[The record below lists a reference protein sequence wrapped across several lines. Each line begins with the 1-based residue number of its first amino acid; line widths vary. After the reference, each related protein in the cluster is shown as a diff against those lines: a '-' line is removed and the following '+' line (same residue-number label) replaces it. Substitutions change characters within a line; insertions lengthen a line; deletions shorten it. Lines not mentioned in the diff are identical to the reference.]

1 MEQKGQ
7 EKEMGM
13 PKSMGYNPSQVHQHE
28 SSSLSDRRNEKAGSG
43 NVILIPIQTL
53 NKHNHHSKNGHSQQN
68 SHQLEEE
75 RDPNLDLDPL
85 TAANN
90 RAQLRPQSTT
100 SGNGTTT
107 TTTSSSVRYRECLK
121 NHAASTGGHVL
132 DGCGEFMP
140 SEEEEGTPQA
150 LKCAACDCHRNFHRR
165 ETEAETQI
173 ARAGPPYSTFNPSTH
188 SSNYCHNYKY
198 SHSTGPPVMM
208 MTFGGNSESSSED
221 LNLFN
226 SNVGGGQVVTQPNS
240 KSKKRFRTKFTAEQ
254 KERMHEFAEKVGW
267 SIQKKDEQELQHFC
281 NEVGV
286 KRQVFRI
293 WMHNSKQANKKRQ
306 M

>member
-7 EKEMGM
+7 EKEMGI
-13 PKSMGYNPSQVHQHE
+13 PNSIGYNPS
-28 SSSLSDRRNEKAGSG
+28 SSFSDTRRNEKAGSG
-43 NVILIPIQTL
+43 NVILSPIQTL
-53 NKHNHHSKNGHSQQN
+53 NQHNQHSLQGHSQLN

-75 RDPNLDLDPL
+75 RDPLV
-85 TAANN
+85 AATN
-90 RAQLRPQSTT
+90 RAQLRQQSTT

-107 TTTSSSVRYRECLK
+107 TTTSSSSVVRRYRECLK
-121 NHAASTGGHVL
+121 NHVASMGGHVL

-140 SEEEEGTPQA
+140 SEEEGA
-150 LKCAACDCHRNFHRR
+150 LKCAACNCHRNFHRR
-165 ETEAETQI
+165 ETFSEAETQI
-173 ARAGPPYSTFNPSTH
+173 ARPRPPYSTFNPPIHS
-188 SSNYCHNYKY
+188 SSNYHHNY
-198 SHSTGPPVMM
+198 STASPVM
-208 MTFGGNSESSSED
+208 MTFGRNAESSSEH

-226 SNVGGGQVVTQPNS
+226 SNAGGGQSS

-267 SIQKKDEQELQHFC
+267 SIQKQDEQELQHFC
-281 NEVGV
+281 NQVGV